1 MAISSSAKNWLF
13 WAVFDLIYRKSQRA
27 KCKLN
32 MADKNY
38 YKH

>member
-1 MAISSSAKNWLF
+1 MAISAAAKNGLF
-13 WAVFDLIYRKSQRA
+13 WADFGLICRKPQRA